1 MSTLRTAIRSTI
13 AAAAIGMAGLG
24 LAGPAVAAPAPG
36 PQDTAVVAENPAAS
50 SDLTAHADLTAAA
63 CAAAPAPGA
72 HCPVADAGHKPARR
86 R

>member
-24 LAGPAVAAPAPG
+24 LAGPAVAAPVPS
-36 PQDTAVVAENPAAS
+36 PQDTHVVAENPAAPS
-50 SDLTAHADLTAAA
+50 DLTAAA
-63 CAAAPAPGA
+63 CAAAPAPDA
-72 HCPVADAGHKPARR
+72 HCPVADTGHKPARR